1 MNPLNPLADREKALE
16 DQYIKEKE
24 CVCCSFIPQD
34 ECILMVISRKQ
45 MAKDRATKAQAAK
58 NDQVQGQQSADKK

>member
-24 CVCCSFIPQD
+24 CVSRWFILQD
-34 ECILMVISRKQ
+34 ECILMVTSRKQ